1 MNGCKVY
8 QMPTD
13 LANQYS
19 KSNSKRRLH
28 MSQMHSTKI
37 RRIKKSAVK
46 AAILLITVSIKI
58 VLSIFFAWL
67 VSLWALPAA
76 YDQRGYFAVGGE
88 WILII
93 ATFGAT
99 YWTVS
104 VHLRRLKSKGGVKNI
119 GKMQYMRQI
128 NTFH

>member
-8 QMPTD
+8 Q
-13 LANQYS
+13 
-19 KSNSKRRLH
+19 
-28 MSQMHSTKI
+28 
-37 RRIKKSAVK
+37 IKKS
-46 AAILLITVSIKI
+46 I

-104 VHLRRLKSKGGVKNI
+104 VHLRRLKSKGGK
-119 GKMQYMRQI
+119 GSDSKC
-128 NTFH
+128 